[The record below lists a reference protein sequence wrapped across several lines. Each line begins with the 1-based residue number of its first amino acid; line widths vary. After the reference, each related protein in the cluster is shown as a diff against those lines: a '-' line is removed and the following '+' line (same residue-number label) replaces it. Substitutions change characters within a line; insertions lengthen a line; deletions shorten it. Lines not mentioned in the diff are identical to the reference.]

1 MKFIK
6 LFIYFLLASA
16 TVNFVASSAQ
26 AEDWF
31 FFGTSNDND
40 RIFLDRDSIK
50 RKGNIVEVKVFNVL
64 SKEEDGSVGAIINYE
79 FSCQDKKYRYKQ
91 AMSLYNDQSTR
102 VFKEI
107 SEWEPIK
114 AGIVA
119 EMILQQVCKSQ

>member
-1 MKFIK
+1 MKFLK

-31 FFGTSNDND
+31 FLGTSNEDD
-40 RIFLDRDSIK
+40 KFFLDRDSIK
-50 RKGNIVEVKVFNVL
+50 RKGNIVEVKIFQVL
-64 SKEEDGSVGAIINYE
+64 SKEDDGSVAAIINFE

-91 AMSLYNDQSTR
+91 AMSLYNDQSAR

-107 SEWEPIK
+107 SAWEPIK
-114 AGIVA
+114 AGIVL